1 MMGKEVR
8 EQIISARKR
17 GISVSELSRIY
28 GVSRRSIYKLQEL
41 YRRTGDVTPQTHTR
55 GSKSKIDEQTLEQI
69 NQVLQQQPDITLK
82 ELREMLD
89 LPITTS
95 QLGRVLRKKLGLP
108 CKKGGKSKIDKQ
120 TIEKIDQAVQRH
132 PDITL
137 GELREMLDLPIT
149 TSQLSNILRKKLGY
163 PAKKGGGV
171 WKIHM
176 QALEQIDQ
184 MVQHQPDIT
193 LKELREKLDLP
204 IGESRLSYILRD
216 TLGYSDKINGMRRRI
231 R

>member
-95 QLGRVLRKKLGLP
+95 QL
-108 CKKGGKSKIDKQ
+108 
-120 TIEKIDQAVQRH
+120 
-132 PDITL
+132 
-137 GELREMLDLPIT
+137 
-149 TSQLSNILRKKLGY
+149 SNILRKKLGY